1 MTSYTYE
8 EKKLAQEFADALDDQ
23 KSIAM
28 HLSYIR
34 LYEEWSL
41 REQLKNVLEKP
52 DNEIRTNRAACY
64 NYYVQTKGV
73 LKGKR
78 H

>member
-1 MTSYTYE
+1 MTNYTEE

-28 HLSYIR
+28 HRSYVR

-41 REQLKNVLEKP
+41 REQLKEVLDKP
-52 DNEIRTNRAACY
+52 DNEVRTNRAAYY
-64 NYYVQTKGV
+64 NYKVQTKGV
-73 LKGKR
+73 LKNSR
-78 H
+78 